1 MTAEEWKK
9 SGKFINVDNRNLFVI
24 DTDPLATKKETVVI
38 LHGYPLTSFDFSQI
52 IPILSE
58 YYRVVTHDHFG
69 FGFSDEPSNFNYSL
83 IEDANTTLKL
93 WNKLKIKDFKIIAA
107 DYGVMITKEI
117 LSRPNSELTHFHIK
131 SVVASQNNTK
141 KLYANLK
148 AIDNLLKN
156 KHLPKYAEVLANYNT
171 KHYYNSQ
178 NAGDNAQKSQQDS
191 KVRSIWE
198 NFNSIEKQKE
208 ILMLNNYTE
217 EMFLYWHRWMNTLKN
232 TDIPISFVWRR
243 DDISNMSDILLH
255 LATYRKDNIK
265 IIENKNCYL
274 IDENPKNWTLMIF
287 EQLDKFT
294 HHLVKQQYFVY

>member
-1 MTAEEWKK
+1 MTAEEWRK
-9 SGKFINVDNRNLFVI
+9 SGKFVNIDDRKLFVF
-24 DTDPLATKKETVVI
+24 DTDPLATNKETVVI

-107 DYGVMITKEI
+107 DYGLMITKEI
-117 LSRPNSELTHFHIK
+117 LSRSNAELTHFQIK
-131 SVVASQNNTK
+131 SVVASQNNTN

-178 NAGDNAQKSQQDS
+178 KAGDNAQKSQQDS
-191 KVRSIWE
+191 KVRSIWG

-208 ILMLNNYTE
+208 ILMLSNYSE
-217 EMFLYWHRWMNTLKN
+217 EMFLYWHRWMIALKN

-243 DDISNMSDILLH
+243 DDISNVGDILLH
-255 LATYRKDNIK
+255 LANFRKDNIK
-265 IIENKNCYL
+265 IVENKKCYL
-274 IDENPKNWTLMIF
+274 IDENPKNWALMIF

-294 HHLVKQQYFVY
+294 HHLVKQKYFVY